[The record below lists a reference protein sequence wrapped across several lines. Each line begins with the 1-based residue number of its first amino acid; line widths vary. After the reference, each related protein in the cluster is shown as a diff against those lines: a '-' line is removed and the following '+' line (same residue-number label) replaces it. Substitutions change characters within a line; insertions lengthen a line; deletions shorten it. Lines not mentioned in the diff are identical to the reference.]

1 MKTALLSVECK
12 QLRCTGGITWS
23 HVLSSSN
30 FDRCWVS
37 LPSSSFS
44 CSAQNVNLLVTT
56 PLAMLLISGWPGVTG
71 CASFEKRALNY
82 SVARFDGHCK
92 QSEKGMN
99 HVAFLGGIPILRRSQ
114 CLTTTIILHT
124 AEVWRKDVQNR
135 LSLSL
140 SHWQSHSQLCDG
152 SALMLISIFLH
163 KCQEDIHQD
172 TKNDQPHSW
181 SCICKTNQLLLC

>member
-56 PLAMLLISGWPGVTG
+56 PLAMLLISGWPGGHGLCIIWKKSVELFSS
-71 CASFEKRALNY
+71 AFWWPLQAIWKRNESCGIFGRYSNFTKVSVPHNY
-82 SVARFDGHCK
+82 YHTTYCRSLAK
-92 QSEKGMN
+92 
-99 HVAFLGGIPILRRSQ
+99 RRSEQ
-114 CLTTTIILHT
+114 T
-124 AEVWRKDVQNR
+124 

-140 SHWQSHSQLCDG
+140 SL
-152 SALMLISIFLH
+152 
-163 KCQEDIHQD
+163 
-172 TKNDQPHSW
+172 TKP
-181 SCICKTNQLLLC
+181 

>member
-99 HVAFLGGIPILRRSQ
+99 HVAFLGVFQFYEGLSASQLLSYYILQKFGEKTFRTDS
-114 CLTTTIILHT
+114 
-124 AEVWRKDVQNR
+124 

-140 SHWQSHSQLCDG
+140 TDKAIVSFVMVVLWC
-152 SALMLISIFLH
+152 
-163 KCQEDIHQD
+163 
-172 TKNDQPHSW
+172 
-181 SCICKTNQLLLC
+181 